1 MQVLCCKDDTYLS
14 NECFKKIISTE
25 MIWSLVLNLNFFLCF
40 LQLSSFQK
48 QSDLMQFMVDVP
60 IKNSFIRQISLKKLK
75 KKRIQN
81 YHRVRKELETEAKKH
96 FRS

>member
-1 MQVLCCKDDTYLS
+1 MHIKNVRLCCKDDGYLS

-48 QSDLMQFMVDVP
+48 QSDLMQFMVDVS
-60 IKNSFIRQISLKKLK
+60 IKNSF
-75 KKRIQN
+75 
-81 YHRVRKELETEAKKH
+81 V
-96 FRS
+96 

>member
-1 MQVLCCKDDTYLS
+1 MHIKNVRLCCKDDAYLS

-48 QSDLMQFMVDVP
+48 QSDLIQFMVDVP
-60 IKNSFIRQISLKKLK
+60 IKNSFVEQRVKEQQISLKKLK
-75 KKRIQN
+75 KKAN
-81 YHRVRKELETEAKKH
+81 SKLP
-96 FRS
+96 